1 MGGDGVTMFFV
12 FAHGINHQTMKLFKD
27 IDKNIYIYIYTISI
41 YIYYIYLFPNKLG
54 PYLGDRRFQ
63 FLRGERRFTVKM

>member
-27 IDKNIYIYIYTISI
+27 IDKNIYIYIYHKYI
-41 YIYYIYLFPNKLG
+41 YILYIFVSK
-54 PYLGDRRFQ
+54 
-63 FLRGERRFTVKM
+63 